1 MTVEAWSR
9 HRMRMGLLKE
19 GMSRRVARKMT
30 LKGFILL
37 KVTLALIWIKDG
49 SAILGLIGQCAGGTV
64 QGFRI

>member
-1 MTVEAWSR
+1 
-9 HRMRMGLLKE
+9 
-19 GMSRRVARKMT
+19 MSQNEDGTFKGRDEQAGVARKMT

-49 SAILGLIGQCAGGTV
+49 SAILGLVRQCAGGTV